1 MKQIKAGDKIKIN
14 RQLANKVYTVF
25 QVIDNCVYCAGEPA
39 PFHITKIVK
48 VS

>member
-14 RQLANKVYTVF
+14 RQMANKIYTVF